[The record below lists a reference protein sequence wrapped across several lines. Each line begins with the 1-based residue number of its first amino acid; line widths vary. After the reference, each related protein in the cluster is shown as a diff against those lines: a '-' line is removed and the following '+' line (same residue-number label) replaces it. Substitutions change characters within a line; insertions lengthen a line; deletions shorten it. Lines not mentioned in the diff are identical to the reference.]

1 MKYNKKKNYHMAEH
15 RLTSHPNNWAVGLI
29 KLRKEW

>member
-1 MKYNKKKNYHMAEH
+1 MKYNKKKYHMAEH

-29 KLRKEW
+29 KLRKEC